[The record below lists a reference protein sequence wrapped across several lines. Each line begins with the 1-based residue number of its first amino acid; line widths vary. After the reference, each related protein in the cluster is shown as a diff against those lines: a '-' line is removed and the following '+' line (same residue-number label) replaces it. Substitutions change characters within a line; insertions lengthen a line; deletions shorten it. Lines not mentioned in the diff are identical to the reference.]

1 MLNPV
6 IKYRYRFNVFEFR
19 LFRGKINWLSGK
31 FSSIKQCKRDSIFG
45 INHRGRGGK
54 NRACVTRIK
63 AHIHFNRCDPKSFS
77 NDFNACARFDVGVS
91 SFFDFIYLT
100 STEVF
105 EVLDGKVLCEYP
117 KTT

>member
-1 MLNPV
+1 MEKLIGFREKFHQSNSAKE
-6 IKYRYRFNVFEFR
+6 IRFSVLIIVVVGE
-19 LFRGKINWLSGK
+19 
-31 FSSIKQCKRDSIFG
+31 
-45 INHRGRGGK
+45 K

-91 SFFDFIYLT
+91 SVFDFIYLT

-117 KTT
+117 KNQPINSLETKKVQEEKSPCFV